1 MQRRRD
7 DIEGKRPRIT
17 VSLDP
22 EDLDYVQTFEGSSD
36 SYKIAKIIK
45 AARTAGIT
53 GDGVASGGTIPEL
66 VQWLSGKRSK
76 LAKDLRVLLNEFLED
91 NPGA

>member
-1 MQRRRD
+1 MQRRRE

-22 EDLDYVQTFEGSSD
+22 EDYEWVQSFEGSSD

-45 AARTAGIT
+45 AARGAGVTA
-53 GDGVASGGTIPEL
+53 DSASVGGSLPEL
-66 VQWLSGKRSK
+66 VEWLANKKSK
-76 LAKDLRVLLNEFLED
+76 SARELHKLLAEYLED
-91 NPGA
+91 Q

>member
-1 MQRRRD
+1 MQRRRN

-22 EDLDYVQTFEGSSD
+22 EDYDWIQSFEGSSD

-45 AARTAGIT
+45 AAKAAGVTADGEST
-53 GDGVASGGTIPEL
+53 GVTIPDLAEWLATKKTKSAREL
-66 VQWLSGKRSK
+66 HK
-76 LAKDLRVLLNEFLED
+76 LLAEFLDEQ
-91 NPGA
+91 

>member
-22 EDLDYVQTFEGSSD
+22 EDLEWVQTFEGSSD
-36 SYKIAKIIK
+36 SYRISKIIK
-45 AARTAGIT
+45 AAKAAGVT
-53 GDGVASGGTIPEL
+53 PESASVGGTIPALVEWLESKRTKPAREL
-66 VQWLSGKRSK
+66 HKLLS
-76 LAKDLRVLLNEFLED
+76 EFLDER
-91 NPGA
+91 

>member
-7 DIEGKRPRIT
+7 DVEGKRPRIT

-22 EDLDYVQTFEGSSD
+22 EDYEWVQTFEGSSD

-45 AARTAGIT
+45 AARDAGVTAET
-53 GDGVASGGTIPEL
+53 ASAGGTIPEL
-66 VQWLSGKRSK
+66 VEWLSTKRSQSARDLHK
-76 LAKDLRVLLNEFLED
+76 LLSEFLGER
-91 NPGA
+91 